1 MNILG
6 LESLEDR
13 REFLCLQYA
22 KNNLK
27 NEKIN
32 YLFPKNT
39 KIHQMDTRNKEI
51 FNVNNANTARLQQS
65 PIIYMQNLLNQNAK
79 NNI

>member
-1 MNILG
+1 MKELLG
-6 LESLEDR
+6 WSLDGALDPWSC
-13 REFLCLQYA
+13 FQ
-22 KNNLK
+22 
-27 NEKIN
+27 
-32 YLFPKNT
+32 KNT
-39 KIHQMDTRNKEI
+39 KVHQMDTRNQEI